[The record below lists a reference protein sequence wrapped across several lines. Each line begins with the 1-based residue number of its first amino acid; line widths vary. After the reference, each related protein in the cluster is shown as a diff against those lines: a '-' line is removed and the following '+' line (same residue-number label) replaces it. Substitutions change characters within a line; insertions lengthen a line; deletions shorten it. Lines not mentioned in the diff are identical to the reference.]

1 MDDGLLGSGHVL
13 GLAGHPHGL
22 VGALAPPPPPPM
34 KQPQMDIPSGK
45 KQLQQLKG
53 ASSAASTFEYHY
65 QFMCAHLEREREHLP
80 HTHPLSHQHRA
91 VLVAHPHGPHHHPP
105 PTLNSAS
112 AFRPWGPTNSKAFL
126 HAYNATLSSLPY
138 ACQEPPELQNP
149 ERVVRSTDKR
159 YAERTYQPNV
169 ALAPRKS
176 ILSKE
181 RDKDREQ
188 LVVPRMGR
196 GWRSFATTSLWLL
209 IFMILLFNGSF
220 VGLHCEREYV
230 SGFQFSYRRVNIF
243 PSSSNVCLILFY
255 IFCSL
260 PSSPVWGHVCRPNLP
275 PWSVAFSIYLSICG
289 LPFFGANLLTQD
301 DGQQVSWL
309 QTFAAYFEDA
319 RREAENENW

>member
-1 MDDGLLGSGHVL
+1 LFLEDNLCFAECTPELPGC
-13 GLAGHPHGL
+13 PR
-22 VGALAPPPPPPM
+22 
-34 KQPQMDIPSGK
+34 
-45 KQLQQLKG
+45 
-53 ASSAASTFEYHY
+53 ASSSIAG
-65 QFMCAHLEREREHLP
+65 CHLLTVKR
-80 HTHPLSHQHRA
+80 LSVAEPRGA
-91 VLVAHPHGPHHHPP
+91 GISCCVSVSVVL
-105 PTLNSAS
+105 L
-112 AFRPWGPTNSKAFL
+112 R
-126 HAYNATLSSLPY
+126 
-138 ACQEPPELQNP
+138 
-149 ERVVRSTDKR
+149 
-159 YAERTYQPNV
+159 
-169 ALAPRKS
+169 
-176 ILSKE
+176 
-181 RDKDREQ
+181 Q
-188 LVVPRMGR
+188 LVVPRMGW

-220 VGLHCEREYV
+220 VGLHCECEYV